1 VKLALG
7 VLAAVCV
14 AAVSA
19 GCTRTGSQHVPG
31 RGAAVAGQPTAT
43 ATAQP
48 AADGVQQVVID
59 TTDDNHFK
67 PDAILAKPGKLR
79 ITVTNPSA
87 FPVDLEIPSL
97 SVHSTTIFAGNST
110 TVTVDIP
117 SAGSYPFDCSFH
129 ESEGMTGELV
139 VR

>member
-1 VKLALG
+1 MRVRW
-7 VLAAVCV
+7 LAAALCV
-14 AAVSA
+14 VAVTA

-31 RGAAVAGQPTAT
+31 RGAVVAGQPSAT

-67 PDAILAKPGKLR
+67 PDAILAKTGKLR
-79 ITVTNPSA
+79 ITVTNPSP

-97 SVHSTTIFAGNST
+97 GVHSTTIFAGNST
-110 TVTVDIP
+110 TVMVDIP
-117 SAGSYPFDCSFH
+117 GPGSYPFDCSFH
-129 ESEGMTGELV
+129 AHQGMTGELTV
-139 VR
+139 Q